1 MNYPRAIRT
10 VLGARQMTQRDLA
23 QEMDVSES
31 YISKLG
37 TEGYTPSGNTL
48 NKIAKVLGV
57 PVYLLVL
64 LASDAE
70 DLKGMSMEQA
80 SALGS
85 QLLDVLLNVE
95 RKRSNR

>member
-1 MNYPRAIRT
+1 MNYARAIRT
-10 VLGARQMTQRDLA
+10 VLGARGMTQRGLA

-48 NKIAKVLGV
+48 NKIANALGV

-64 LASDAE
+64 LASDGE
-70 DLKGMSMEQA
+70 DLKGMTLKQA
-80 SALGS
+80 SVLGS
-85 QLLDVLLNVE
+85 QLLNVLIDVD
-95 RKRSNR
+95 RKSR